1 MATVRAYDPT
11 LAALADS
18 WALTLEAENKS
29 ARTVAIYTESV
40 RYLAD
45 FLAERGMP
53 TTVAHLT
60 REHIEAYLAHVLANR
75 KASTASIRYR
85 SLRRFFDWCAEDGEI
100 SESPMRNM
108 KVRRFPSSRSRCS
121 ATPSCASC

>member
-1 MATVRAYDPT
+1 MATARTYDPT
-11 LAALADS
+11 LAAHADS

-45 FLAERGMP
+45 FPAERGMP
-53 TTVAHLT
+53 TTVAHLS
-60 REHIEAYLAHVLANR
+60 RGRVEAYLAHVLANR

-85 SLRRFFDWCAEDGEI
+85 SLRRFFGWCAEDGAI
-100 SESPMRNM
+100 AESPPTQPATRTTRP
-108 KVRRFPSSRSRCS
+108 KKRGSRLDM
-121 ATPSCASC
+121 TGGI

>member
-1 MATVRAYDPT
+1 MATVRTYDPT

-53 TTVAHLT
+53 TTVPT
-60 REHIEAYLAHVLANR
+60 
-75 KASTASIRYR
+75 
-85 SLRRFFDWCAEDGEI
+85 
-100 SESPMRNM
+100 
-108 KVRRFPSSRSRCS
+108 
-121 ATPSCASC
+121 